1 MDAQTQLVAELY
13 KTLND
18 AQKQE
23 VLSMID
29 TLLSQQLNVSNHLIL
44 IPLLRKIKIASHE
57 KGSMSQLTKARHGAT
72 ANHHG
77 RSILFPLRKARRKFT
92 MPDKKT
98 ESARQEVVRL
108 ISEMSDKQIM
118 ITFEAYK
125 IQAED
130 ETKTPEECVML
141 ARERLN
147 KEEKR

>member
-1 MDAQTQLVAELY
+1 
-13 KTLND
+13 
-18 AQKQE
+18 
-23 VLSMID
+23 
-29 TLLSQQLNVSNHLIL
+29 
-44 IPLLRKIKIASHE
+44 
-57 KGSMSQLTKARHGAT
+57 
-72 ANHHG
+72 
-77 RSILFPLRKARRKFT
+77 

-141 ARERLN
+141 DELEYLENHRQGKSDYRRYHVRGLC
-147 KEEKR
+147 